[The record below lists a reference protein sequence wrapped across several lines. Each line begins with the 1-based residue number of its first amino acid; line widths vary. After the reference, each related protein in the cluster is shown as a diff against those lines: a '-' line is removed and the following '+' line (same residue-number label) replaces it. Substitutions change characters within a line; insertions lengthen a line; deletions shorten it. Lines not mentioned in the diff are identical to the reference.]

1 MWESFAGW
9 HLAASL
15 PSPPPRVGSSQAL
28 GPTWGPEV
36 LGTRTFLMDF
46 CGGGGRV
53 RRRRGE
59 RGEVRPRAHGM
70 SLGGGHTLGGQ
81 R

>member
-15 PSPPPRVGSSQAL
+15 PSPPPCVGSSQAL

-36 LGTRTFLMDF
+36 LCPHTFFMDF
-46 CGGGGRV
+46 CRWRGARCAGGR
-53 RRRRGE
+53 RREE
-59 RGEVRPRAHGM
+59 RLGQEHTARP
-70 SLGGGHTLGGQ
+70 
-81 R
+81 